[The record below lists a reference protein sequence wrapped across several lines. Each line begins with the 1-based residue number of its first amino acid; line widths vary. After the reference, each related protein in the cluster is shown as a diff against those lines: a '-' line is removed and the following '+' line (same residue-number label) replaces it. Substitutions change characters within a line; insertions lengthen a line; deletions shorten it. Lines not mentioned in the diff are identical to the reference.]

1 MKQGQIRHLVDITF
15 SQENNILYV
24 AKYDH
29 QLLIYCNVVEWIRL
43 LFQNGLEA
51 NIKLLLS
58 GEVHIRKGSYFV
70 GLFEEGSGKSQG
82 LPYLGIRKIH

>member
-1 MKQGQIRHLVDITF
+1 M
-15 SQENNILYV
+15 

-29 QLLIYCNVVEWIRL
+29 QLLIYCNVVEWIRIF
-43 LFQNGLEA
+43 FQNGLEA
-51 NIKLLLS
+51 NIKLLLR
-58 GEVHIRKGSYFV
+58 GKVHIRKGTYFV

>member
-1 MKQGQIRHLVDITF
+1 M
-15 SQENNILYV
+15 

-29 QLLIYCNVVEWIRL
+29 QLLIYCNVVGRIF
-43 LFQNGLEA
+43 FQNGLEA

-58 GEVHIRKGSYFV
+58 GKVRIRKGTYFV